1 MPGFPE
7 PEAGLVISY
16 SYLWKEEEE
25 RGQVE
30 GRKDR
35 PCAIILAIDHPDST
49 ARGLKQVA
57 VAPITHSPPHD
68 PNVAVEIPL
77 RVKQHLGLDSERSW
91 VILDEVNVFAWPGF
105 DLRPIRRG
113 ESRIDYGLLPPK
125 FFELLIAKFTALRA
139 QGDVASSSRDEP
151 KAAKTSIRESRD

>member
-1 MPGFPE
+1 MAGFPE
-7 PEAGLVISY
+7 PEVGLVVSY

-35 PCAIILAIDHPDST
+35 PCAIVLAVDQLTPEAG
-49 ARGLKQVA
+49 ARKHVA
-57 VAPITHSPPHD
+57 VVPITHLPPQD

-77 RVKQHLGLDSERSW
+77 RVKEHLGLDSDRSW
-91 VILDEVNVFAWPGF
+91 VILDEVNVFTWPGF

-113 ESRIDYGLLPPK
+113 ESRIDYGFLPPK
-125 FFELLIAKFTALRA
+125 LFERLISKFTELRSQGKVA
-139 QGDVASSSRDEP
+139 QASRDEP
-151 KAAKTSIRESRD
+151 